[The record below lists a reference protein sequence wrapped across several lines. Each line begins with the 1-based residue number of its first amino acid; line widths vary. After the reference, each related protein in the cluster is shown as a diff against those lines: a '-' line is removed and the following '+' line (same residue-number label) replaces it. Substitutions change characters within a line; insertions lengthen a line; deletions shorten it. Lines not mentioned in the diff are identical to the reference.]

1 MSKIGRDRFVD
12 TWNLKATSERDAI
25 ASCARKILIYRKWT
39 AKITPFIAKCF
50 ILGFIGGFVGWTLYL
65 TLTTDKFQDIWV
77 SAVILPLMFAY
88 LGGVLWLTYASAYK
102 ANDPL
107 YDWAED
113 YRELLEERR
122 EFRKEECEQDLPRR
136 KF

>member
-1 MSKIGRDRFVD
+1 MSKISHDRFVD
-12 TWNLKATSERDAI
+12 TWNLKATSEKDAI
-25 ASCARKILIYRKWT
+25 ASCARKILIYREWT

-50 ILGFIGGFVGWTLYL
+50 ILGFCGGFGGAGIYNLWTAEQADWWL
-65 TLTTDKFQDIWV
+65 V
-77 SAVILPLMFAY
+77 AVLPLMFLY
-88 LGGVLWLTYASAYK
+88 LSGILWLTYASAYK

-122 EFRKEECEQDLPRR
+122 EFRREEYEQDLPRR